1 MANENKQ
8 VNYSNFDFFKLDS
21 MSLPEITVGSDAYG
35 SLLNPELNAEDNTEQ
50 TVFQTPEMPE
60 PPISETIEAPV
71 IEEEPESSEV
81 IFEQLDQQ
89 EQNEVP
95 ITTEDLLPV
104 IEDPQEPLVVG
115 DLLPQIEDPQEP
127 PLAIDDLLPQIE
139 DPQEP
144 PLAID
149 DLLPQIEDPQ
159 EPPLAIDDL
168 LPQIEDPQEPLV
180 VGDLLPQIEDPQEP
194 PLAIDDILP
203 PLEDK
208 QEEPLV
214 VTDLLPDINDSVQ
227 ERLDVSEILPLIE
240 TEKEEVLSVSD
251 MLPEENIF
259 SEKIVSL
266 NEYNLEIPE
275 KEESVNISDLLD
287 PIEVQQQEQQRI
299 SDLIN
304 ESNEIIYNQKSS
316 LEIKIKELEAKFT
329 KMDTEAL
336 PNFKAAVTAA
346 LNMNRDRPVNVKP
359 GYADDIGKFF
369 TKINSPPTWR
379 AMSN

>member
-1 MANENKQ
+1 MANESKQ
-8 VNYSNFDFFKLDS
+8 VNYSNFEFFKLDS

-50 TVFQTPEMPE
+50 TTFETPEMPE
-60 PPISETIEAPV
+60 ASVSETIQEPMV
-71 IEEEPESSEV
+71 EEQPESSEV

-104 IEDPQEPLVVG
+104 IEDAQEPSL
-115 DLLPQIEDPQEP
+115 DIKEILPQIEDPQKEQ
-127 PLAIDDLLPQIE
+127 LG
-139 DPQEP
+139 
-144 PLAID
+144 
-149 DLLPQIEDPQ
+149 
-159 EPPLAIDDL
+159 
-168 LPQIEDPQEPLV
+168 V
-180 VGDLLPQIEDPQEP
+180 
-194 PLAIDDILP
+194 DDILP

-208 QEEPLV
+208 QEEPLSV
-214 VTDLLPDINDSVQ
+214 SDMLPDIDESAQEPLSVSDMLPDIDESAQ
-227 ERLDVSEILPLIE
+227 EP
-240 TEKEEVLSVSD
+240 LSVSD

-259 SEKIVSL
+259 SEESIVPL
-266 NEYNLEIPE
+266 NEYKLEVPE

-346 LNMNRDRPVNVKP
+346 LNMDRDRPVNVKP
-359 GYADDIGKFF
+359 GYADDIGAFF
-369 TKINSPPTWR
+369 TKINSPPSWR

>member
-1 MANENKQ
+1 MANESKQ
-8 VNYSNFDFFKLDS
+8 VNYSNFEFFKLDS

-50 TVFQTPEMPE
+50 TTFETPEMPE
-60 PPISETIEAPV
+60 ASVSETIQAPIV
-71 IEEEPESSEV
+71 EEQPESPEV

-104 IEDPQEPLVVG
+104 IEDPQEQLVVD
-115 DLLPQIEDPQEP
+115 DLLPVIEDPQE

-139 DPQEP
+139 DPQEK
-144 PLAID
+144 L
-149 DLLPQIEDPQ
+149 
-159 EPPLAIDDL
+159 
-168 LPQIEDPQEPLV
+168 
-180 VGDLLPQIEDPQEP
+180 
-194 PLAIDDILP
+194 LAIDDILP
-203 PLEDK
+203 PLDDK

-214 VTDLLPDINDSVQ
+214 VTDLLPDINDNVQ
-227 ERLDVSEILPLIE
+227 EPLDVSELLPLIE

-251 MLPEENIF
+251 MLPEENIS
-259 SEKIVSL
+259 SEESIIPL
-266 NEYNLEIPE
+266 NEYNFEIPE
-275 KEESVNISDLLD
+275 KEESNNISDLLD
-287 PIEVQQQEQQRI
+287 PIEVQQEEQQRI

-304 ESNEIIYNQKSS
+304 ESTEIIYNTKSS

-336 PNFKAAVTAA
+336 PGFKAAVTAA
-346 LNMNRDRPVNVKP
+346 LNMDRDRPINIKP
-359 GYADDIGKFF
+359 GYSDDIGTFL
-369 TKINSPPTWR
+369 TKINSPPSWR